1 MIMRL
6 CHALLT
12 SAGRRWPA
20 DLRAEMLAEWR
31 AELHA
36 LPGTTRRLRYAT
48 SLAVSRPHREAAV
61 VTRPGRIFAHAL
73 LSLVLLAA
81 LPMLY
86 LELALGWTTSYSED
100 TVAWQAWVGV
110 GSILA
115 AAGLA
120 IICARVTT
128 GVTQL
133 VRPALLPVWSFGILY
148 ATLAA
153 WPLLGGYLP
162 NRSHLASAGLWAL
175 SAVALGSLA
184 ARARPALASW
194 GIAAAAVP
202 VSFWFLSMDF
212 EPITG
217 YFDGSP
223 LAGYLFTLAVRTPA
237 HVAVFLLVY
246 ATHLARRPRASV
258 SEAAAAR
265 GAVRS

>member
-1 MIMRL
+1 MIGRL

-12 SAGRRWPA
+12 SAARRWPA

-36 LPGTTRRLRYAT
+36 LPGGVRRLRYAA

-61 VTRPGRIFAHAL
+61 LVRPGRNFAHAV
-73 LSLVLLAA
+73 LSLVLLAG

-86 LELALGWTTSYSED
+86 MDLALGWTTVYSED
-100 TVAWQAWVGV
+100 TVTWQAWVGA
-110 GSILA
+110 GSIPA

-133 VRPALLPVWSFGILY
+133 IRPVLLPAWSIGSLY

-153 WPLLGGYLP
+153 WPLLSGHLP
-162 NRSHLASAGLWAL
+162 NRSNLASTALWAL
-175 SAVALGSLA
+175 SAVALGTLA
-184 ARARPALASW
+184 VRARPALVSW
-194 GIAAAAVP
+194 GLVVAAVP
-202 VSFWFLSMDF
+202 VSFWF
-212 EPITG
+212 ITMG
-217 YFDGSP
+217 IETIGEEYVGRGP
-223 LAGYLFTLAVRTPA
+223 LAGYLFTLAVRTPV

-246 ATHLARRPRASV
+246 ANHLARRPRASAPEV
-258 SEAAAAR
+258 AA
-265 GAVRS
+265 VPS

>member
-1 MIMRL
+1 MIRRL

-12 SAGRRWPA
+12 SAASRWPA

-36 LPGTTRRLRYAT
+36 MPGGVRRLRYAA
-48 SLAVSRPHREAAV
+48 SLARSRPHREAAV
-61 VTRPGRIFAHAL
+61 VVRPGRNFAHAV
-73 LSLVLLAA
+73 LSLVLLAG

-86 LELALGWTTSYSED
+86 MHLALGWTTFYSED
-100 TVAWQAWVGV
+100 TATWQAWVGA

-133 VRPALLPVWSFGILY
+133 IRPVLLPVWSFGSLY

-153 WPLLGGYLP
+153 WPLLSGQLP
-162 NRSHLASAGLWAL
+162 NRSHLASAALWAV
-175 SAVALGSLA
+175 SAVALGALA
-184 ARARPALASW
+184 AGARPALVSW
-194 GIAAAAVP
+194 GIVVAAVP
-202 VSFWFLSMDF
+202 VSFWFLSMGF
-212 EPITG
+212 EAIGAG
-217 YFDGSP
+217 YVGSGP
-223 LAGYLFTLAVRTPA
+223 LAEYLFTFAVRTPV

-246 ATHLARRPRASV
+246 ANHLAQRHRASAPD
-258 SEAAAAR
+258 AAA
-265 GAVRS
+265 VPS